1 MAGFTITATNH
12 TSFTVSSLDRAIG
25 LFQGALGFTLLN
37 RSPRDPKFIEQVV
50 GVDGADIEVAYLQ
63 APGHR
68 LELIEYRGPADR
80 GRVDSRPCDAGFAH
94 IAFDVDDIHEAIAA
108 VRDAG
113 SEPLGDPITVNAGP
127 NKGGPRGLHAR
138 SRRHHGRVHP
148 AAEGLGA
155 GCSTRPRA
163 TITACRTTP
172 SSPAWCRARSAGSPR
187 SMRPAGSTS
196 RPSATS
202 TPAATTRRR

>member
-37 RSPRDPKFIEQVV
+37 RSPRDPRFIEQVV

-80 GRVDSRPCDAGFAH
+80 GRVESRPCDAGFAH
-94 IAFDVDDIHEAIAA
+94 IAFDVDDIHEVIAA
-108 VRDAG
+108 VRAAG

-127 NKGGPRGLHAR
+127 NKGGL
-138 SRRHHGRVHP
+138 VVY
-148 AAEGLGA
+148 
-155 GCSTRPRA
+155 TRDPDG
-163 TITACRTTP
+163 ITVEFIQ
-172 SSPAWCRARSAGSPR
+172 
-187 SMRPAGSTS
+187 RPKA
-196 RPSATS
+196 
-202 TPAATTRRR
+202 